1 MDNACRMAGMDI
13 NSLEETWNTSQTLLT
28 TVLVTTAIAEKL
40 AGVIRGSKRM
50 KKGKGVISIVSSLE
64 VTYEAKE
71 NFPYNNGSHS
81 LGEEVHN

>member
-1 MDNACRMAGMDI
+1 MDI

-64 VTYEAKE
+64 ET
-71 NFPYNNGSHS
+71 
-81 LGEEVHN
+81 